1 MAEKGVAAVTGGVRD
16 GWKASCRGDVLV
28 PFDLQQLPL
37 TFVQYNLPRCSLTVD
52 VISFKTQGNVLP
64 I

>member
-37 TFVQYNLPRCSLTVD
+37 TFLLTGS
-52 VISFKTQGNVLP
+52 IICHGAH
-64 I
+64 